1 MGQIG
6 SSPLSPLCCEPQC
19 GVPVAN
25 GSPAWT
31 GNIGI
36 GIVKI
41 GDYLESVNS
50 LLAPDLLANM
60 LVSRL
65 MPRASHVESF
75 AGG

>member
-50 LLAPDLLANM
+50 A
-60 LVSRL
+60 
-65 MPRASHVESF
+65 ASCARSFGKHVGKQIN
-75 AGG
+75 ATR